1 MFRKDIK
8 EICKSLD
15 YSYKNSYERLKNE
28 MQSKLNFLKEN
39 PYLYQYLDD
48 NKTKRRFFIQK
59 YIVIYNVK
67 KDRIKILRILFQKS
81 NYYKKIYIKS
91 KKQKSLK

>member
-1 MFRKDIK
+1 MFWKDIK
-8 EICKSLD
+8 KIRKSLN
-15 YSYKNSYERLKNE
+15 YLYKNSYEKFRNE
-28 MQSKLNFLKEN
+28 MEQKLILLQEN
-39 PYLYQYLDD
+39 PYLYQYLDN

-67 KDRIKILRILFQKS
+67 KDKIKILRILFQKS
-81 NYYKKIYIKS
+81 NYYRKIYIKS

>member
-8 EICKSLD
+8 KIRKSLD
-15 YSYKNSYERLKNE
+15 YSYKNSYEKLKNE
-28 MQSKLNFLKEN
+28 MRSKLNFLKEN
-39 PYLYQYLDD
+39 PYLYQCLDD
-48 NKTKRRFFIQK
+48 NETKRRFFIQK

-67 KDRIKILRILFQKS
+67 NNKIKILRILFQKS
-81 NYYKKIYIKS
+81 NYYKKIYMKT

>member
-8 EICKSLD
+8 KIRKSLD
-15 YSYKNSYERLKNE
+15 YSYKNSYEKLKSE
-28 MQSKLNFLKEN
+28 MKKKMILLQEN
-39 PYLYQYLDD
+39 PYLYQCLD
-48 NKTKRRFFIQK
+48 NNETKRRFFIQK
-59 YIVIYNVK
+59 YIIIYNVK
-67 KDRIKILRILFQKS
+67 NNKIKILRILFQKS